1 MTTST
6 LDGLRNE
13 HPVKHHRRRSIRLPC
28 FDYTQAGA
36 YFVTICACERD
47 RLFGDIVNGEM
58 RLNPAG
64 EIIRGCWMEI
74 PGHFPDVE
82 LDALVVMPNHVH
94 GIICI
99 VGATHAPP
107 LHRSGPKPHSIG
119 AIVGSFKSAVAKRIN
134 AMRGATGVSIWQ
146 RNYYEHVV
154 RNEADMD
161 KIRAYIAGNPAGW
174 GEDEYNQAV
183 DNLMGGS

>member
-64 EIIRGCWMEI
+64 
-74 PGHFPDVE
+74 
-82 LDALVVMPNHVH
+82 
-94 GIICI
+94 
-99 VGATHAPP
+99 
-107 LHRSGPKPHSIG
+107 
-119 AIVGSFKSAVAKRIN
+119 
-134 AMRGATGVSIWQ
+134 
-146 RNYYEHVV
+146 
-154 RNEADMD
+154 
-161 KIRAYIAGNPAGW
+161 W